1 MLWTLHRVLA
11 VTQIESRAL
20 ELEVDMDDLDAARK
34 RGEWAMGRIAF
45 DLRLEVIEGE
55 WSEIWREWGLWQVEI
70 ELACGEWDGGNS
82 AAKYVSHFF
91 QTGSKEYIA
100 WWQLAARVGLRL
112 QATGMIVEDADEGGG
127 VMTVGDGAVV

>member
-1 MLWTLHRVLA
+1 M
-11 VTQIESRAL
+11 TQIESRAL

-70 ELACGEWDGGNS
+70 ELACGKWDGGNS